1 MNGVL
6 KETEDEA
13 HNKKWWI
20 GACCRWSR
28 PLIPPLSHLLVSA
41 HPGLFNNDKI

>member
-20 GACCRWSR
+20 GACCVGGAV
-28 PLIPPLSHLLVSA
+28 P
-41 HPGLFNNDKI
+41 